1 MYVVIRKF
9 RNMRSVHEA
18 ARRAKAGLAP
28 ILKQTPGFKAY
39 YIFDG
44 GNGVGGS
51 VTLFESRE
59 SAMVASQSSLL
70 WIKENLADLYEG
82 DPELIAGEVVASA
95 RLSRRRGGTRLA
107 AGPTLRASDWGP

>member
-9 RNMRSVHEA
+9 NNMRSVDEA
-18 ARRAKAGLAP
+18 ARRAEVGLGP

-39 YIFDG
+39 YVFDG

-59 SAMVASQSSLL
+59 SAMVVSQSSLL
-70 WIKENLADLYEG
+70 WLKENLADLYEG
-82 DPELIAGEVVASA
+82 EPELTSGEVLVSA
-95 RLSRRRGGTRLA
+95 RLTRRRAGPRLA
-107 AGPTLRASDWGP
+107 PARF

>member
-9 RNMRSVHEA
+9 RNMHSLHEA
-18 ARRAKAGLAP
+18 ARRAKLGLAP
-28 ILKQTPGFKAY
+28 ILTQTPGFKAY

-51 VTLFESRE
+51 GTLFESRE

-70 WIKENLADLYEG
+70 WLKENLADLYEG
-82 DPELIAGEVVASA
+82 EPELTSGEVLASA
-95 RLSRRRGGTRLA
+95 RLSRRR
-107 AGPTLRASDWGP
+107 AGPRMTPARP